1 MQANKLYLN
10 TDIYSESNIR
20 KTCGVYKD
28 YARIKVKARKQ
39 YVELT
44 FDRCKYEPVI
54 TMKEFENYLINIEN
68 MKK

>member
-39 YVELT
+39 YVELS
-44 FDRCKYEPVI
+44 FDK
-54 TMKEFENYLINIEN
+54 M
-68 MKK
+68 

>member
-1 MQANKLYLN
+1 MQANKLHLN

-28 YARIKVKARKQ
+28 YARIKIRSRKQ

-44 FDRCKYEPVI
+44 FDKCKYEPSI

-68 MKK
+68 MK